1 MATKIVL
8 VDSLRVI
15 FLLNYSRRLS
25 TLLIKL
31 QFCFL
36 MPLQK
41 NILRL
46 IYLLFF
52 LQGLGGINFENPS
65 FFIIDTPGK
74 NSTDVCILK
83 LKNKTMNNLCI
94 QLRGSAKKSTYS

>member
-1 MATKIVL
+1 ML
-8 VDSLRVI
+8 
-15 FLLNYSRRLS
+15 
-25 TLLIKL
+25 
-31 QFCFL
+31 
-36 MPLQK
+36 LQK
-41 NILRL
+41 RIHYGRF
-46 IYLLFF
+46 IYYSFYKDSF
-52 LQGLGGINFENPS
+52 IGRIDFENPS